1 MKNGIDAKAAEWVAR
16 EDRGALAAEDV
27 AERDAWLAED
37 RRHLGAYA
45 RMRTIMA
52 HSDRLYRGQGAAPA
66 HAKEFAVAPTRR
78 THRRWIGRVSALAAV
93 LALGLGMG
101 IQAWN
106 AGVHGTR
113 VGEIDRLALE
123 DGSVITLNTDSRV
136 RVSFD
141 AHGRNIELLRG
152 EAMFDVAKDKSRPF
166 VVTAGGTSV
175 TAVGTSF
182 LVRRAQEEVGVL
194 VREGV
199 VSVRKDRDAP
209 RKLVANDRMLMPK
222 QARVVVDRVDD
233 AQVGRELAWREGM
246 IAFNGETMEEV
257 AREFARYSD
266 IRIRIDDPAVARR
279 RVVGLFSATDPIGF
293 SRAVAQGMHFDVAVS
308 DHEVAIRAQDAQAHR

>member
-16 EDRGALAAEDV
+16 EDRGALAAEEA

-52 HSDRLYRGQGAAPA
+52 HSERLYRGAGVP
-66 HAKEFAVAPTRR
+66 AVAANAVPARQTRR
-78 THRRWIGRVSALAAV
+78 RWLGRVAALAAV

-101 IQAWN
+101 LQAWN

-141 AHGRNIELLRG
+141 AHGRHIELLRG

-194 VREGV
+194 VREGI

-308 DHEVAIRAQDAQAHR
+308 DHEVAIRAQDAQTHR

>member
-16 EDRGALAAEDV
+16 EDRGPLSAEETS
-27 AERDAWLAED
+27 ERDAWLETD

-45 RMRTIMA
+45 RMRAIML
-52 HSDRLYRGQGAAPA
+52 HSERVYRGEAPVSAAARARPS
-66 HAKEFAVAPTRR
+66 R
-78 THRRWIGRVSALAAV
+78 RRWIGRVAALAAV

-101 IQAWN
+101 FQAWN
-106 AGVHGTR
+106 AGVHSTR

-123 DGSVITLNTDSRV
+123 DGSVITLNTDTRV

-166 VVTAGGTSV
+166 VVTAGETSV

-182 LVRRAQEEVGVL
+182 MVRRAPDEVGVL
-194 VREGV
+194 VREGIV
-199 VSVRKDRDAP
+199 AVRKDDDAP
-209 RKLVANDRMLMPK
+209 RKLIANDRMLMPK

-266 IRIRIDDPAVARR
+266 IRIRIDDPVVARR

-293 SRAVAQGMHFDVAVS
+293 SRAVAQGLHFDVAVS
-308 DHEVAIRAQDAQAHR
+308 EREVAIRAQDAQAAR

>member
-16 EDRGALAAEDV
+16 EDRGALAAEEV

-45 RMRTIMA
+45 RMRTIMT
-52 HSDRLYRGQGAAPA
+52 HSERLYRGAGATPA
-66 HAKEFAVAPTRR
+66 TVAAAPTRPTR
-78 THRRWIGRVSALAAV
+78 RRWLGRVSALAAV

-141 AHGRNIELLRG
+141 AHGRHIELLRG

-194 VREGV
+194 VREGI

-308 DHEVAIRAQDAQAHR
+308 DHEVAIRAQDAQTHR

>member
-1 MKNGIDAKAAEWVAR
+1 MKNGIDAVAAEWIAR
-16 EDRGALAAEDV
+16 EDRGALTVEEI
-27 AERDAWLAED
+27 AERDAWIAAD

-45 RMRTIMA
+45 RMRAIMA
-52 HSDRLYRGQGAAPA
+52 HSDRLYRGEVA
-66 HAKEFAVAPTRR
+66 HAKAPPRAR
-78 THRRWIGRVSALAAV
+78 RRWVGRLSALAAV
-93 LALGLGMG
+93 LVLGLGAG

-106 AGVHGTR
+106 AGVHATR

-123 DGSVITLNTDSRV
+123 DGSTVTLNTDSRI

-141 AHGRNIELLRG
+141 AHGRRIELLRG

-182 LVRRAQEEVGVL
+182 LVRRAPEEVGVL
-194 VREGV
+194 VREGI
-199 VSVRKDRDAP
+199 VSVRKDDDAP

-257 AREFARYSD
+257 ANEFARYSD
-266 IRIRIDDPAVARR
+266 IRIRIDDPVVARR

-293 SRAVAQGMHFDVAVS
+293 SRAIAQGMHFDVAVAER
-308 DHEVAIRAQDAQAHR
+308 EVAIRAQDPQKNH